1 MPYEYPGILE
11 VLLRDPAI
19 ASASAIVLMGLKT
32 FIVGILVFPM
42 YFDN

>member
-11 VLLRDPAI
+11 VLDKDPAI

-32 FIVGILVFPM
+32 FITGMFISLV
-42 YFDN
+42 